1 MVSVSVHRLVVKPL
15 LYLPRSKIAFGFN
28 PPPMENFGMRGSF
41 PDTFALPFG
50 KSAPLHIRASSWRQ
64 LLKLMAK
71 LSTVRIEPT
80 VEAVAGTKGDL
91 HLRTVIQF
99 FKVRDSIHLPRAI
112 LISG

>member
-1 MVSVSVHRLVVKPL
+1 MVFVSIYRYVINPL
-15 LYLPRSKIAFGFN
+15 LYLPHSKTAFGFN
-28 PPPMENFGMRGSF
+28 PPPVENFGMRDPF
-41 PDTFALPFG
+41 PDKFFLPYG

-80 VEAVAGTKGDL
+80 VEAVAATKGDL
-91 HLRTVIQF
+91 HLRTVVQF
-99 FKVRDSIHLPRAI
+99 FKVCDSMHFPWAI